1 MACNIITPQI
11 ENLAKSLGI
20 TSVEASNIVSLYQEQ
35 VEHKGQFPS
44 VDEAKVILG
53 KRSTVD
59 NSKLSEIDTI
69 KQNDNIYYQQDSRLD
84 FMEEHQKLS
93 VLSHTYK
100 TLSAVGSISKIDTLL
115 KNKGINQDVRK
126 LIVTAIE
133 LNPELK
139 KLSALDV
146 FTLAVNLQYDDL
158 LKVFHENYNK
168 EVNEGLEKLLKP
180 ILDKYHITIV
190 ESDMKKFGG
199 ALGVFDIL
207 NKVIYLAHAQDR
219 NATTMPEEFAHAFV
233 ELLGTPRQYKKPKQA
248 IENKDFRYLM
258 DNVESTAIYK
268 ETYEQYKTIYID
280 KEENPDVYRI
290 KKEAIGKALAAGLLN
305 NFEIRTQEESSF
317 WSKLKG
323 WFNSIID
330 KFKNVEYSS
339 FDSLIHKMSKEILNG
354 DLSRLEKVN
363 NKGYKLLNYA
373 ETLANQTKQDGGK
386 AIGFLDF
393 FKEIGNIIT
402 GSLAYR
408 YQGTVYRGALD
419 SLHDIDMIVPY
430 EAHGID
436 MSSTIIRTLL
446 KDVDRSHIIEW
457 LESQPYFT
465 KVKAKYPKVRLGAA
479 YSGGDFITVN
489 AVYSE
494 NEALSDKF
502 LKLSGSYAS
511 RLEHF
516 TEEERKQIY
525 LFDFFLK
532 NKDTNTNYV
541 YSPEGYKLAK
551 WNIAFVQKQFAMGRA
566 KDIFDYQMWQR
577 FDEFKDT
584 IDTDANNLMYQKSN
598 LKTDVNNGKE
608 EYKQTDEFR
617 RVQEAVR
624 GSNKEQSSGLSV
636 SSRYLNPD
644 QRQRLANV
652 LGRQLGAINSFIHG
666 SSRDVTNTKHGTS
679 FKVHLA
685 VNPQLFHDIFEVVR
699 YYTPNGELVDLHDD
713 YSDCKCFLTEDGTA
727 GFAIEPNGNLVSVFN
742 LGTTKGFLSAIK
754 DLIREAGA
762 THLDAYA
769 SSKQNLEMMYAKT
782 LGFHTAS
789 TMDYNMEYDHDDIAK
804 NHDTPKIVFMV
815 NHEVVE
821 PKHFDKDSYDEAQQY
836 QLDQLKTSLIEEIEQ
851 RFGGYFEGG
860 GADIEHDFPSIPTD
874 LIRKFENYYMSNGKF
889 DFTEED
895 AKNFLAA
902 TTPNFYEG
910 IITPDANTIFVFGS
924 NPEGRHGAGAAKV
937 AREKFGAKYGQG
949 EGLQGNAYAL
959 PTKDLRVKENNSMR
973 SIPAE
978 QITENIRKMYDVAR
992 QNPSKYFKV
1001 AYTHGLNETSLNGY
1015 TGAEMIKMFKDAG
1028 PIPSNVIFS
1037 KNWTDHWNE
1046 VAFNISTQPAQS
1058 TPVTQENFKPEY
1070 QLDRSKLEADTR
1082 YDQLRKDMSSRTIEL
1097 RAQYIS
1103 SEFTHRIYSFSK
1115 KALDNLKNQLE
1126 ELKKGNR
1133 FQKRKEIAQLETKI
1147 FKFETAVAT
1156 NDIARIV
1163 ETIGIQNI
1171 FDDIKKEFQE
1181 YAQMSVE
1188 EFEEEFGIDNPA
1200 GPNEYKK
1207 IVDNFEALK
1216 DYALYYINMR
1226 NGIKIEKEE
1235 AKKNKESIEQDDNED
1250 DETRIAE
1257 GNTGWAFKVR
1267 NKDPY
1272 TTVSAITK
1280 QILNGIPLL
1289 DKKGN
1294 IVTDDLGNTI
1304 TLNGYYAHSVL
1315 MHELCNIKSSNEFVV
1330 YDEHGKPVSFPAL
1343 ESMKSKYPWVNKLI
1357 NHLKLQPQYISTV
1370 YSDLRQDFIPYWT
1383 IKTDGRRLKTIPIN
1397 VATARESLLPKVTHN
1412 YEYGELQDENSIF
1425 DTNQKMVPDNIKLA
1439 NTLLNEAEYARHQE
1453 GEAAV
1458 QECLEKTTKVLK
1470 MLGFPVDIYDI
1481 TGIYNMPSGIDN
1493 IGLVIM
1499 YAQQIVDA
1507 APNYKGDDFVDSWI
1521 KQGYGPIADIIGKV
1535 DEDCTMDT
1543 FKVGGKSYYSFSAPN
1558 FLNTLIKCLG
1568 NNNDE
1573 ERRAYIDEHFKKY
1586 KWFYDEAT
1594 GWKSPLLEM
1603 LYAHNGSVVAD
1614 KLAVMNLISYEDK
1627 PYRDWT
1633 KKDISKAAIAAFFA
1647 EDPTLSGNYAWY
1659 QVNIFADSP
1668 VTNFVRLPKVNDST
1682 NFKTIILQDLEKV
1695 VRQEIW
1701 RNGLVQDRKKNK
1713 AAEIVNFDKNGQS
1726 YHFFPELN
1734 TYKFTNGRYKALTFN
1749 QAYKAVWNEL
1759 HDSNPTAFDAEI
1771 SKIIQS
1777 ALLDIMNKN
1786 YASFKKEVIDGR
1798 HLREELMSDTFDKEY
1813 GGQKFTDKRFYELM
1827 ENYYWNTVFA
1837 KTQIIELTSGDPAF
1851 YNGEIDF
1858 QKRYK
1863 EVYAS
1868 GARLNTALPWESGG
1882 RKFERTIYL
1891 SDFKR
1896 TSPSYQ
1902 SIKELLQKAAAE
1914 GKFGKDANIA
1924 QACVDDIL
1932 NKLKDINATD
1942 GQAYRSLSSYR
1953 SILKMLG
1960 KWSDSMEETFNHF
1973 QESKDS
1979 NGKWDMRDFYT
1990 VWNTLKPFVFSIDE
2004 VPTGADPEKFGTVMP
2019 VPHQNKN
2026 SEFLLLSIYG
2036 LLSESMNNSPQMRAI
2051 NQFMEDYNIDVVQF
2065 ESSAKVGGQGII
2077 DLNYSRKKLNALLY
2091 NKDKTLTALGKEV
2104 LSGKYKGSNDY
2115 EKYINALNQALDNKE
2130 LSQEKYN
2137 KAIEDLLPDE
2147 DEVYEILRTATTT
2160 DENIADK
2167 DKVKLQRDP
2176 ETGFEYNPEVVHR
2189 HSYDNWMVAQPT
2201 PEHLF
2206 DTETIFGSQVREL
2219 IMSDLPDDFT
2229 VTINGRTYNKKE
2241 IREHYQALIVEN
2253 LIEDFEKVRKNFDS
2267 IEDLQK
2273 ALLNMIEDNPKYG
2286 REVLDAIQLVPDGN
2300 GGKMFN
2306 LPLNNP
2312 STTAKLQEII
2322 SSMFKNQ
2329 ITKQHIKGGAC
2340 ILVSNFGFTN
2350 QLKLVYNKEGDSTS
2364 GIKYAECYMP
2374 AWSKEYF
2381 ADFIDS
2387 NGNIDINEIPDNLKE
2402 IFAYRIPTEHKYS
2415 TLPLKVKGFLPIQ
2428 NGSVIMLPA
2437 ETVAFSGEDFDVD
2450 KKYIMMPEFNPITF
2464 KGKNKHNFVK
2474 DFIAYKESQGI
2485 PVKTDD
2491 VKIIA
2496 DRIENNQELTE
2507 EDGHL
2512 EAEAYKFYKDNV
2524 SKYGTTTI
2532 SKVQYDNTK
2541 TESENNRKQRNNEI
2555 LDIMR
2560 GIITSPQ
2567 IAEQTNHIGN
2577 FDNIKKVSRMI
2588 KILSNPVLT
2597 VEYIKENN
2605 LPENAASE
2613 VIASSILNKSFEDLN
2628 NFMKKHT
2635 TVHNILDPRTFEYY
2649 HKQNM
2654 TGDALIGMYANNSVA
2669 HAKYQDLGIT
2679 VSNGFTFVL
2688 NGEKFNKISP
2698 IRNSN
2703 GELIAFNCAEFL
2715 AASVDNA
2722 KDPVLAD
2729 LQQNANTANITAAL
2743 LRMGV
2748 SIQDI
2753 GLLFNQ
2759 PFIKDMIEKTGNLD
2773 KLPAFYISLTKML
2786 KKYGQFITKE
2796 NPAISSKDLVTNII
2810 DNKDIRD
2817 SIEERKKDFVIVGDS
2832 KEVIPKLLQ
2841 TIPSLRIML
2850 RASAIAEDISILTS
2864 MSRGDSPTGALEIT
2878 LGKALNQ
2885 VRKVGTF
2892 HRRVERGLS
2901 TLENIEKVI
2910 TNKAININNDAKTIR
2925 EKLNSKDISMLQA
2938 FYTLGIENALPLMS
2952 RYFNQLNPVVIDV
2965 FNRVSD
2971 NCKRGMLPN
2980 TVYNRTVYTADNL
2993 LKDMITFA
3001 LSDTKMFGNDE
3012 VNTYEQKR
3020 DYYIYEY
3027 PTKFM
3032 EILKDNPDLENYDT
3046 IKKLVVKK
3054 GRIQFENFTK
3064 MSTHTK
3070 NNLMSEIDL
3079 LLTSSNPVAQELIE
3093 DLIKYSYYTEQLS
3106 FGPRSFGT
3114 FISPKVLNAFPEY
3127 AEALRNVPSVM
3138 ARKGKRF
3145 IEQVYAQHGL
3155 NILNTVRGVTEEG
3168 FLTVPMKEAS
3178 NPNAPIDGLNDSD
3191 YVPYNYVKNRNGK
3204 TWNIYRYIGKTE
3216 DNKCAIYEVIPTYE
3230 TIDGITYDA
3239 NRETYEIKLDRNFS
3253 INRYAKLM
3261 ATSGRIIKGKTAEQ
3275 LAAKYSEG
3283 NFMEGF
3289 EKESLS
3295 EDEFNGLEDFSLED
3309 SETTG
3314 LANFMG
3320 DTEVSKEN
3328 TAEAENDFFSAI
3340 DAMEINDSTEASF
3353 DIKYDE
3359 NKSQDSLENPMCK

>member
-44 VDEAKVILG
+44 VDEAKVILDKRNTGETRNNEIARQLSIHLTNLGFKVFGRDTMEKFLQEHKIEDLQQAIDNSNINDSLAEEDKEDILKEIKKINRAKRTLIDIGGNFLFLIDHTDREGLESLTEKQQKESFLCKAKIDITGLDREDIIKIKNIIKSIINEEGISATLQTLG
-53 KRSTVD
+53 KELERNGFGGRLYNSDSIVAEVRSTNANNAGLYNETQSGKSFGRRSDKSSSENLGTGFIRVYGNDGTNRPRYIPINNQDDVEFFTTPQGEVYGFVD
-59 NSKLSEIDTI
+59 KEG
-69 KQNDNIYYQQDSRLD
+69 NIYLD
-84 FMEEHQKLS
+84 ETKISPEHPIHEYTHLWDR
-93 VLSHTYK
+93 VV
-100 TLSAVGSISKIDTLL
+100 AE
-115 KNKGINQDVRK
+115 R
-126 LIVTAIE
+126 
-133 LNPELK
+133 NPELWKRGVELMKQTSLWKEMSESESYGKLWRK
-139 KLSALDV
+139 KGITGERLD
-146 FTLAVNLQYDDL
+146 NLIAS
-158 LKVFHENYNK
+158 
-168 EVNEGLEKLLKP
+168 EVHARFVGEGGAKLL
-180 ILDKYHITIV
+180 
-190 ESDMKKFGG
+190 
-199 ALGVFDIL
+199 
-207 NKVIYLAHAQDR
+207 
-219 NATTMPEEFAHAFV
+219 
-233 ELLGTPRQYKKPKQA
+233 
-248 IENKDFRYLM
+248 
-258 DNVESTAIYK
+258 
-268 ETYEQYKTIYID
+268 
-280 KEENPDVYRI
+280 
-290 KKEAIGKALAAGLLN
+290 
-305 NFEIRTQEESSF
+305 
-317 WSKLKG
+317 
-323 WFNSIID
+323 
-330 KFKNVEYSS
+330 
-339 FDSLIHKMSKEILNG
+339 
-354 DLSRLEKVN
+354 
-363 NKGYKLLNYA
+363 
-373 ETLANQTKQDGGK
+373 
-386 AIGFLDF
+386 
-393 FKEIGNIIT
+393 
-402 GSLAYR
+402 
-408 YQGTVYRGALD
+408 
-419 SLHDIDMIVPY
+419 
-430 EAHGID
+430 
-436 MSSTIIRTLL
+436 
-446 KDVDRSHIIEW
+446 
-457 LESQPYFT
+457 
-465 KVKAKYPKVRLGAA
+465 
-479 YSGGDFITVN
+479 
-489 AVYSE
+489 
-494 NEALSDKF
+494 
-502 LKLSGSYAS
+502 
-511 RLEHF
+511 
-516 TEEERKQIY
+516 
-525 LFDFFLK
+525 
-532 NKDTNTNYV
+532 
-541 YSPEGYKLAK
+541 
-551 WNIAFVQKQFAMGRA
+551 
-566 KDIFDYQMWQR
+566 
-577 FDEFKDT
+577 
-584 IDTDANNLMYQKSN
+584 
-598 LKTDVNNGKE
+598 
-608 EYKQTDEFR
+608 
-617 RVQEAVR
+617 
-624 GSNKEQSSGLSV
+624 
-636 SSRYLNPD
+636 
-644 QRQRLANV
+644 
-652 LGRQLGAINSFIHG
+652 
-666 SSRDVTNTKHGTS
+666 
-679 FKVHLA
+679 
-685 VNPQLFHDIFEVVR
+685 
-699 YYTPNGELVDLHDD
+699 
-713 YSDCKCFLTEDGTA
+713 
-727 GFAIEPNGNLVSVFN
+727 
-742 LGTTKGFLSAIK
+742 
-754 DLIREAGA
+754 
-762 THLDAYA
+762 
-769 SSKQNLEMMYAKT
+769 
-782 LGFHTAS
+782 
-789 TMDYNMEYDHDDIAK
+789 DDIAK
-804 NHDTPKIVFMV
+804 EKGQGNIISKLRQWILDFWKNLKETFGNWSKSDLDKLTLKDFNHMTV
-815 NHEVVE
+815 
-821 PKHFDKDSYDEAQQY
+821 
-836 QLDQLKTSLIEEIEQ
+836 
-851 RFGGYFEGG
+851 R
-860 GADIEHDFPSIPTD
+860 
-874 LIRKFENYYMSNGKF
+874 
-889 DFTEED
+889 DFTEDINLKDIPNATHTSQQKQVQDINIISNNSASFGVKIDVNLKENWQSWQQSNPNGIVAYRVNYSRYNTPEEAEAGRIGNPFSEGSSGINKGTD
-895 AKNFLAA
+895 TVQKFYEWLVTGNTFNEPKATEEYRQAIIKKLLSIDKPNILYYKELGRPSHATVLGYLIEHKEFLGVNNKQQEQQVES
-902 TTPNFYEG
+902 TPNSYEG
-910 IITPDANTIFVFGS
+910 MITPDANTIFVFGS

-1001 AYTHGLNETSLNGY
+1001 AYTHGLNNTSLNGY

-1046 VAFNISTQPAQS
+1046 VASNISTQPTQS
-1058 TPVTQENFKPEY
+1058 IPVTQENFKPEY

-1097 RAQYIS
+1097 RAQYIG

-1115 KALDNLKNQLE
+1115 KTLDNLKNQLE

-1163 ETIGIQNI
+1163 EAIGIQNI

-1226 NGIKIEKEE
+1226 NGIRIEKEE

-1521 KQGYGPIADIIGKV
+1521 KQGYGPIADLIGKV

-1682 NFKTIILQDLEKV
+1682 NFKTVILQDLEKV

-1734 TYKFTNGRYKALTFN
+1734 TYKFTNGEYNGLTFN
-1749 QAYKAVWNEL
+1749 QAYKVVWNKL

-1798 HLREELMSDTFDKEY
+1798 HLRQELMSDTFDKEY

-1868 GARLNTALPWESGG
+1868 GARLNTTLPWESGG

-1891 SDFKR
+1891 SDLKR

-2036 LLSESMNNSPQMRAI
+2036 LLSESMNSSPQMRAI

-2077 DLNYSRKKLNALLY
+2077 DINYSRKKLNALLY
-2091 NKDKTLTALGKEV
+2091 NKDKTFTALGKEV

-2147 DEVYEILRTATTT
+2147 NEVYEILRTATTT

-2229 VTINGRTYNKKE
+2229 VTINGKNYNKKE

-2286 REVLDAIQLVPDGN
+2286 REVLDAIQLVPDGI

-2312 STTAKLQEII
+2312 STTAKLQEVI

-2350 QLKLVYNKEGDSTS
+2350 QLKLVYNKEGDSTT

-2605 LPENAASE
+2605 LPENATSE
-2613 VIASSILNKSFEDLN
+2613 IVASSLLNKSFEDLN

-2635 TVHNILDPRTFEYY
+2635 IVHNILDPRTFEYY

-2654 TGDALIGMYANNSVA
+2654 TGDALVGMYANNSVA

-2729 LQQNANTANITAAL
+2729 LQQNTNTANITAAL

-2810 DNKDIRD
+2810 DNKDIQD
-2817 SIEERKKDFVIVGDS
+2817 NIETIKNDFAIVGDS

-2885 VRKVGTF
+2885 VRKVETF

-2910 TNKAININNDAKTIR
+2910 TNKAINLNNDAKTIR

-2952 RYFNQLNPVVIDV
+2952 RYFNQLNPVVVDV
-2965 FNRVSD
+2965 FNQVSD

-2980 TVYNRTVYTADNL
+2980 TAYNRTVYTADKL
-2993 LKDMITFA
+2993 LKDMVTFA

-3138 ARKGKRF
+3138 AHKGKRF
-3145 IEQVYAQHGL
+3145 IEQVYAQHGVS
-3155 NILNTVRGVTEEG
+3155 ILNTVRGVPEKG
-3168 FLTVPMKEAS
+3168 FLLVPMKEAG
-3178 NPNAPIDGLNDSD
+3178 NPNAPIDGLSDSD
-3191 YVPYNYVKNRNGK
+3191 YVPYNYVKNKNGK

-3216 DNKCAIYEVIPTYE
+3216 DDKCAMYEVIPTYE

-3239 NRETYEIKLDRNFS
+3239 NREAYEIKLDRNFS

-3261 ATSGRIIKGKTAEQ
+3261 ATSGRIIKEKTAEQ

-3309 SETTG
+3309 SEITG
-3314 LANFMG
+3314 LASFMG

-3353 DIKYDE
+3353 DTKYDE
-3359 NKSQDSLENPMCK
+3359 NKSQDTLENPMCK